1 MAPMIHEIE
10 LEKGREFVLPMW
22 WCLSLGAC
30 LGGNLTIIGAAAN
43 VIVSENAPVFMY
55 AYSFYENNKESKE
68 EQKKIFL
75 EERKKMHCEQYRVMF
90 LEEGDYKLT
99 DN

>member
-43 VIVSENAPVFMY
+43 VIVSENAAKHGCPIQFLQFMKYGCIVVFI
-55 AYSFYENNKESKE
+55 S
-68 EQKKIFL
+68 
-75 EERKKMHCEQYRVMF
+75 
-90 LEEGDYKLT
+90 LT
-99 DN
+99 LSSLFIYVRHFM